1 MPIECSA
8 SDAGPG
14 EESFTSLAG
23 FGTWGRCRIPGVHWE
38 SLRYIGM
45 FATRGFALLGHSL
58 SQSPLLSQTHIET
71 PATGV
76 SRLGRD
82 CLLVQHEASNS
93 VISISHGF
101 NNVTRLDA
109 TPKRLMLGYL
119 GQYVHVRG
127 FL

>member
-1 MPIECSA
+1 
-8 SDAGPG
+8 
-14 EESFTSLAG
+14 
-23 FGTWGRCRIPGVHWE
+23 
-38 SLRYIGM
+38 M

-58 SQSPLLSQTHIET
+58 SQSPLLPQTHMET
-71 PATGV
+71 PASAV
-76 SRLGRD
+76 SRPGRD

-119 GQYVHVRG
+119 GHYVHVRG